1 MIKVTTGLQMK
12 DYDLRFIRMAID
24 TARNSRT
31 KSNHPF
37 GAILVDEN
45 GSFLLKAENTAVTEN
60 DPTGHAELNL
70 IRQASLRYNSDHLAK
85 CTLYCSTEPCP
96 MCAGAIFWANIR
108 RVVYGLS
115 EANLYT
121 MTGKERE
128 EVLHLPCR
136 ELFARGK
143 KQIEVIGPLL
153 EDEAREVHLDFW
165 H

>member
-1 MIKVTTGLQMK
+1 
-12 DYDLRFIRMAID
+12 
-24 TARNSRT
+24 
-31 KSNHPF
+31 
-37 GAILVDEN
+37 
-45 GSFLLKAENTAVTEN
+45 
-60 DPTGHAELNL
+60 
-70 IRQASLRYNSDHLAK
+70 
-85 CTLYCSTEPCP
+85 

-121 MTGKERE
+121 MTGKESE